1 LPRQQQNLAL
11 ISEFIVQMLYLTG
24 LKNVVDDFLSC
35 PHSLEPPGTDAAAA
49 AADSVD
55 FKAMVAKQN
64 HCVEIQRLLG
74 GSSLK
79 IAFRQAPRAW
89 LVMFQLA
96 ISVPL
101 SQQNLKKTYFAF
113 AQYLTSWEV
122 RLPESC
128 FF

>member
-1 LPRQQQNLAL
+1 
-11 ISEFIVQMLYLTG
+11 MLYLTG